1 MRRYNIPQKYL
12 PKIHLPVGVSVGIC
26 IMLVSVY
33 PFFIAFYSISQ
44 NTNELASL
52 CLTAGFILLGSGVL
66 LTCVSSY
73 LSTLKDK
80 KEKALLLQSK
90 IDDTDKMNGREF
102 EKFLA
107 AVFEKAGYAVKLTK
121 TSGDFGADLIL
132 TKDITRI
139 AVQAKRSSSKISVS
153 AVQEVSASKAYYNC
167 NNAWVV
173 TNSYFTK
180 PATVLASQNGIKL
193 IDRSE
198 LMKLIVEIK
207 NAEEKKD
214 ANAA

>member
-1 MRRYNIPQKYL
+1 M
-12 PKIHLPVGVSVGIC
+12 GVI
-26 IMLVSVY
+26 
-33 PFFIAFYSISQ
+33 
-44 NTNELASL
+44 
-52 CLTAGFILLGSGVL
+52 GFIFIELGFTFLVMALTVNFGSSVFGVL
-66 LTCVSSY
+66 LIVCGSS
-73 LSTLKDK
+73 LIVANIILKK
-80 KEKALLLQSK
+80 KQEAEEKALLLQSK
-90 IDDTDKMNGREF
+90 IYDTDKMSGREF
-102 EKFLA
+102 EKYLA
-107 AVFEKAGYAVKLTK
+107 AVFEKAGYAVELTK